1 MITILACDTNNIKEL
16 LEAAGYTVTTATV
29 GTLTVYK
36 ITVNSTTVQ
45 VLNPGMTKVEVAKA
59 IATLNYAE
67 SAPSKIIVT
76 GNCASI
82 CPVRIGTMAIS
93 TSAVQHDVDFSAMN
107 LRRGTLPVV
116 HETVFTAGSDLIT
129 AAISAIKSK
138 NYIGRKGRYAS
149 GDQVIDCC
157 IKAEEIRRCFNSY
170 FIDTETGDIGE
181 ICSDFNIPWVPV
193 KGVSNY
199 ANSKTP
205 CMYEIYSDTANT
217 ASLKV
222 ALGMLDSLIPAPV
235 PPAPPATG
243 KASTLELTSV
253 LAPTSEN

>member
-29 GTLTVYK
+29 GTLTVYI
-36 ITVNSTTVQ
+36 ITVNSTIVQ

-59 IATLNYAE
+59 ITTLNYAE
-67 SAPSKIIVT
+67 FTPSQIIVT

-93 TSAVQHDVDFSAMN
+93 TSAVQHDVDFTAMN

-116 HETVFTAGSDLIT
+116 HETVFTADSDLIT
-129 AAISAIKSK
+129 AAISAVKSK
-138 NYIGRKGRYAS
+138 NYIGRKGGYAS

-170 FIDTETGDIGE
+170 FIDTETGDVGE
-181 ICSDFNIPWVPV
+181 ICSDLNIPWVSV

-222 ALGMLDSLIPAPV
+222 ALAMLDSLIPAP
-235 PPAPPATG
+235 APC

-253 LAPTSEN
+253 LAPTSED